1 MRACT
6 VAGALLLA
14 GCAGELS
21 TLDPAGPA
29 AARVATLWWV
39 MLAGAVVILTGVVG
53 TALYALRRVARRR
66 TFSDGRV
73 LIGWGLIFPVATL
86 LALMAFAFL
95 RGEQLL
101 GRSDDTRQPFR
112 AHSQQWAWTFGYP
125 GGQQTSQ
132 ILHVRAGQEFT
143 LAITSGDVIHSF
155 WVPRLGGKMDAIPGK
170 TNYLRLQADQP
181 GIYRGICAEYC
192 GLGHAHMLFEVHA
205 HRPEDYP
212 AALAAAAEVLPDPLP
227 VLEQRPAPV
236 GALIARWA
244 DYLLDWLGVT

>member
-1 MRACT
+1 MRA
-6 VAGALLLA
+6 VAAAGALLLA

-39 MLAGAVVILTGVVG
+39 MLGGAVVILTGVVG
-53 TALYALRRVARRR
+53 TALYALRRVARQR
-66 TFSDGRV
+66 TFSEGRV
-73 LIGWGLIFPVATL
+73 LIGWGLVFPVVTL

-101 GRSDDTRQPFR
+101 GRGDPADQPLR
-112 AHSQQWAWTFGYP
+112 AHSQQWSWTFGYP
-125 GGQQTSQ
+125 GGEQTSQ
-132 ILHVRAGQEFT
+132 ILHVPSGQEFT

-170 TNYLRLQADQP
+170 TNQLRLQADQP
-181 GIYRGICAEYC
+181 GIYRGVCAEYC
-192 GLGHAHMLFEVHA
+192 GLGHAHMQFEVHA
-205 HRPEDYP
+205 HLPEDYP
-212 AALAAAAEVLPDPLP
+212 AALASAAEVVADPLP

-236 GALIARWA
+236 GTLIGRWA